1 VTGVAYLVGEITPL
15 QAQISADVLVDGP
28 CKLVVQL
35 PCFKGKEDGRK
46 CHQAGQGNEH
56 GPDILPKLARDKAAL
71 AQLIGGIFDLVVLD
85 RSVDENAD
93 VINDEADDLNR
104 VLQAQGVPHQPQL
117 VYVSKHEDGQIGGNG
132 AGFTVNALG
141 LPVDAVL
148 KLAKDIAARSTL
160 AWRDDASKWTRG
172 NVRLQGK
179 SDDGLGNGR
188 QHEGPCPPAVRES
201 TSWVCGERAEA
212 AWWGSPDGRGIL
224 QAARRRGAVVE
235 TLGADRRWCCC
246 RERSC
251 DRGVDLPG
259 GMRAPRG
266 EKFWQYGSRDGRLA
280 CVDIRNCRRVG
291 GFTRRTMCT
300 SCQQC
305 VMWATAGLDSS

>member
-188 QHEGPCPPAVRES
+188 QHEGPCPPAVREIHPRCAAHLRWEGGGEALTVVVS
-201 TSWVCGERAEA
+201 SGLRAVGERWLRHLGRIGGGVAVGSVVAIEGLTSQEGCARLVVRNFGSMA
-212 AWWGSPDGRGIL
+212 A
-224 QAARRRGAVVE
+224 AM
-235 TLGADRRWCCC
+235 
-246 RERSC
+246 
-251 DRGVDLPG
+251 G
-259 GMRAPRG
+259 G
-266 EKFWQYGSRDGRLA
+266 W
-280 CVDIRNCRRVG
+280 RV
-291 GFTRRTMCT
+291 
-300 SCQQC
+300 
-305 VMWATAGLDSS
+305 WI

>member
-1 VTGVAYLVGEITPL
+1 MARKMVTGVAYLVGEITPL

-188 QHEGPCPPAVRES
+188 QHEGPCPPAVREIHPRCAAHLRWEGGGEALTVVVS
-201 TSWVCGERAEA
+201 SGLRAVGERWLRHLGRIGGGVAVGSVVAIEGLTSQEGCARLVVRNFGSMA
-212 AWWGSPDGRGIL
+212 A
-224 QAARRRGAVVE
+224 AM
-235 TLGADRRWCCC
+235 
-246 RERSC
+246 
-251 DRGVDLPG
+251 G
-259 GMRAPRG
+259 G
-266 EKFWQYGSRDGRLA
+266 W
-280 CVDIRNCRRVG
+280 RV
-291 GFTRRTMCT
+291 
-300 SCQQC
+300 
-305 VMWATAGLDSS
+305 WI

>member
-1 VTGVAYLVGEITPL
+1 MARKMVTGVAYLVGEITPL
-15 QAQISADVLVDGP
+15 QAQISTDVLVDGP

-188 QHEGPCPPAVRES
+188 QHEGPCPPAVREIHPRCAAHLRWEGGGEALTVVVS
-201 TSWVCGERAEA
+201 SGLRAVGERWLRHLGRIGGGVAVGSVVAIEGLTSQEGCARLVVRNFGSMA
-212 AWWGSPDGRGIL
+212 A
-224 QAARRRGAVVE
+224 AM
-235 TLGADRRWCCC
+235 
-246 RERSC
+246 
-251 DRGVDLPG
+251 G
-259 GMRAPRG
+259 G
-266 EKFWQYGSRDGRLA
+266 W
-280 CVDIRNCRRVG
+280 RV
-291 GFTRRTMCT
+291 
-300 SCQQC
+300 
-305 VMWATAGLDSS
+305 WI

>member
-46 CHQAGQGNEH
+46 CHQAGQGNKH

-188 QHEGPCPPAVRES
+188 QHEGPCPPAVREIHPRCAAHLRWEGGGEALTVVVS
-201 TSWVCGERAEA
+201 SGLRAVGERWLRHLGRIGGGVAVGSVVAIEGLTSQEGCARLVVRNFGSMA
-212 AWWGSPDGRGIL
+212 A
-224 QAARRRGAVVE
+224 AM
-235 TLGADRRWCCC
+235 
-246 RERSC
+246 
-251 DRGVDLPG
+251 G
-259 GMRAPRG
+259 G
-266 EKFWQYGSRDGRLA
+266 W
-280 CVDIRNCRRVG
+280 RV
-291 GFTRRTMCT
+291 
-300 SCQQC
+300 
-305 VMWATAGLDSS
+305 WI